1 MNISEK
7 RGNPDCGII
16 GYIQSSGHMFRRI
29 LQLYLSAF
37 AFIAIIV
44 SCSFNAEDKN
54 EKTAMSA
61 TAVPAENN
69 KVRLSMITVDS
80 TRLDEYNR
88 FLKEEIEASMQLE
101 PGVLALYA
109 VSEKEH
115 PNKVVIL
122 EIYADEDA
130 YRMHIKTPHFIKYK
144 EGTLDMVQ
152 SLELIDTSPLIPGL
166 KIK

>member
-1 MNISEK
+1 
-7 RGNPDCGII
+7 
-16 GYIQSSGHMFRRI
+16 
-29 LQLYLSAF
+29 
-37 AFIAIIV
+37 
-44 SCSFNAEDKN
+44 
-54 EKTAMSA
+54 MSA

-101 PGVLALYA
+101 PGVLGLYA

-130 YRMHIKTPHFIKYK
+130 YRKHIKTPHFIKYK

-152 SLELIDTSPLIPGL
+152 SLELIETSPLIPGL